1 MEADLDLQLDE
12 LEKTVGCDFGQEA
25 QQLAAAIAEAT
36 AQKAQMD
43 EETREKEEHKATVD
57 FRVYYQDI
65 DFEFRKSNDC
75 VFKFVEIKL
84 DSPLLSELTQKCN
97 RFLQEL
103 AGQCSKEGPNMLT
116 PRQQNSQWMKM
127 RKQRV
132 TSSLFGRVCKRKKFD
147 PAESMLKFV
156 QNHLNPYRYQGGI
169 DSLEHGK
176 VLETAGVK
184 KYRELKPN
192 CQVKESGMWS
202 NSKFAWLGGSPD
214 GLVYDRD
221 VQKEGL
227 LEVKCPSRGKGAT
240 CQQIFSQK
248 GFYMVKGK
256 DGTFSLDK
264 KSEYYYQIQGCL
276 NILGLDFC
284 DFAVYTEQ
292 DIHIQ
297 RIARDEKF
305 FEEML
310 AKLKEFYFRFYL
322 PYNAEQPV
330 LEDNVWTYT
339 FLSKE
344 VAQQLYN

>member
-12 LEKTVGCDFGQEA
+12 LEKAVGCGFGEDA
-25 QQLAAAIAEAT
+25 QPLAAAIAEAT
-36 AQKAQMD
+36 AQETKIN
-43 EETREKEEHKATVD
+43 EETREKEEHKALVD
-57 FRVYYQDI
+57 FRVYYHDI
-65 DFEFRKSNDC
+65 DFEFRKSRDC
-75 VFKFVEIKL
+75 VFKFVEVKP
-84 DSPLLSELTQKCN
+84 DSPQLADWTQKCA

-103 AGQCSKEGPNMLT
+103 AGQCVKEGPNMLT
-116 PRQQNSQWMKM
+116 TKQQDSQWMNM
-127 RKQRV
+127 RMQRV

-176 VLETAGVK
+176 ALETAGVK

-202 NSKFAWLGGSPD
+202 NSRFAWLGGSPD
-214 GLVYDRD
+214 GLIYDRD
-221 VQKEGL
+221 VEKEGL
-227 LEVKCPSRGKGAT
+227 LEVKCPSRGIGAT
-240 CQQIFSQK
+240 CLQIFSQK
-248 GFYMVKGK
+248 GFYMVREK
-256 DGTFSLDK
+256 DGSYSLDK

-284 DFAVYTEQ
+284 DFAVYTEK
-292 DIHIQ
+292 DMYIQ
-297 RIARDEKF
+297 RIVIDEKF

-322 PYNAEQPV
+322 PYNAERPV
-330 LEDNVWTYT
+330 LEDNTWTYT